1 VKRLMKEAALG
12 LLLGLFAPWTGP
24 VCAQEPGGTL
34 EDGEVDPWVR
44 GVSRE
49 DRLAA
54 RELFDEGNA
63 RLEEAIFGQAL
74 ESYQKALQRWNHP
87 AIHYNMALALMS
99 LDRPIEVHE
108 HLTEAMR
115 NGPDPLGAEK
125 YENARR
131 YMVLIEKQLARVE
144 IRSDEPGARVS
155 LDGQHLFIAP
165 DRVEKLMRPG
175 TYKVSGTKDGYEPRD
190 IRQTLMP
197 GEKTTVE
204 VKLYTEEQLTRY
216 ETRWPVWIPWTVVG
230 AGVGAAAGGGLL
242 HMRVR
247 AEYDAFDAG
256 VLACGDGGCVPAQDL
271 TNRRLRGNALQRA
284 AVGAYG
290 VGGVALVTGAV
301 LLFLNQPKA
310 YRIDPDQ
317 VEQMLN
323 VAPLLGNGMGGA
335 WMSIRF

>member
-1 VKRLMKEAALG
+1 VKRMMKKAAPG
-12 LLLGLFAPWTGP
+12 LVLGLFVGWTGP
-24 VCAQEPGGTL
+24 VFAQPASKTL
-34 EDGEVDPWVR
+34 EAGEVEPWVR
-44 GVSRE
+44 GVSKE
-49 DRLAA
+49 ARLEA
-54 RELFDEGNA
+54 RALFDEGNA

-74 ESYQKALQRWNHP
+74 ENYQKALRRWNHP

-115 NGPDPLGAEK
+115 SGPEPLGAEK

-131 YMVLIEKQLARVE
+131 YMALVEKQLARVE

-175 TYKVSGTKDGYEPRD
+175 TYKVSATKDGYEPRD

-197 GEKTTVE
+197 GEKTTVD
-204 VKLYTEEQLTRY
+204 VKLYTEAQLTRY
-216 ETRWPVWIPWTVVG
+216 KTRWPAWIPWTVVG
-230 AGVGAAAGGGLL
+230 AGVAVAAGGGLL
-242 HMRVR
+242 QMQVR
-247 AEYDAFDAG
+247 ADYDAFDAG
-256 VLACGDGGCVPAQDL
+256 VLACGDEGCVPSQEL
-271 TNRRLRGNALQRA
+271 TDRRLRGNTLQRA

-290 VGGVALVTGAV
+290 VGGAALVTGAV
-301 LLFLNQPKA
+301 LLFLNKPEA

-317 VEQMLN
+317 AEQVLS
-323 VAPLLGNGMGGA
+323 VAPLLGNGMSGA
-335 WMSIRF
+335 WLSLRF